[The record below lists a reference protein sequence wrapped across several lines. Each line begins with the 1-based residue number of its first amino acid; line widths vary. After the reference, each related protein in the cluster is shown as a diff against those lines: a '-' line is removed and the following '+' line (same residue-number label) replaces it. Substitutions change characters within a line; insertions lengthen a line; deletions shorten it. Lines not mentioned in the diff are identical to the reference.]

1 MPEGDTIHRLA
12 ERINERLT
20 GQRCLGCV
28 TRDPRL
34 VGLDLRESV
43 LVEAAAVGKHLFV
56 RFADGRSLHI
66 HLGMDGRVTVGARS
80 SAPEWRRRIELRFP
94 GGWLTGEDLPEVG
107 VIATADEA
115 HVVGHLGPD
124 VLGDTALDV
133 FDAAARLRRDPDEPL
148 AGALLDQ
155 RRLAGFGNVFAVE
168 VPFIAGVSPFQP
180 VGSIGGLDGLVGVG
194 VALIRYSAADGRRNT
209 TGRRLATA
217 DHWVY
222 GRAGRPCQVCDTPI
236 TGTDERSTP
245 WGRATAWC
253 PGCQPPRQA
262 TAVDLH
268 RVRRLLAL
276 HPARRLAPFPAATPG
291 GSERGA
297 H

>member
-12 ERINERLT
+12 QRINERLA

-34 VGLDLRESV
+34 VGLDLREAV
-43 LVEAAAVGKHLFV
+43 LVEAVAVGKHLFV
-56 RFADGRSLHI
+56 RFDDGRSLHV
-66 HLGMDGRVTVGARS
+66 HLGMDGRVIVGPRS
-80 SAPEWRRRIELRFP
+80 SAPEWRRRIELRFAA
-94 GGWLTGEDLPEVG
+94 GWLTGEDLPEVG
-107 VIATADEA
+107 VVATAGEA
-115 HVVGHLGPD
+115 QFVGHLGPD
-124 VLGDTALDV
+124 VLGDTAIDV
-133 FDAAARLRRDPDEPL
+133 LDAAARLRREPDRPL

-155 RRLAGFGNVFAVE
+155 RHLAGFGNVFAVE

-194 VALIRYSAADGRRNT
+194 VALIRYSAGDGRRNT
-209 TGRRLATA
+209 TGRRLSAA

-236 TGTDERSTP
+236 TGADERSTP
-245 WGRATAWC
+245 WGRVTAWC
-253 PGCQPPRQA
+253 PACQPLGPSA
-262 TAVDLH
+262 AVDLQ

-276 HPARRLAPFPAATPG
+276 HPARRLAPFPLAAPDS
-291 GSERGA
+291 SERGA